1 MDVDELLQAYARNV
15 AFEMGKDTTT
25 TTSELNDYGRRHFS
39 AMQFLG
45 VYPANETPART
56 EHRCFYVQNVDPSS
70 KPGSH
75 WLAVARQ
82 PGERD
87 LLFDTF
93 ARAPSANFIP
103 HMRGM
108 ALTEPD
114 VDQEA
119 HTTRCGQLC
128 MGFGHVFINH
138 GYDAAKMC

>member
-1 MDVDELLQAYARNV
+1 MPQKMLTFYELDLGLNHITRKFAEPVPIMFSFVILDAEPIFTS
-15 AFEMGKDTTT
+15 AF
-25 TTSELNDYGRRHFS
+25 F
-39 AMQFLG
+39 
-45 VYPANETPART
+45 
-56 EHRCFYVQNVDPSS
+56 VDPSS
-70 KPGSH
+70 EPGSH

-114 VDQEA
+114 VDQEMYS
-119 HTTRCGQLC
+119 TRCGQLC

-138 GYDAAKMC
+138 GYDAAKLC